1 MRRYF
6 LLLVTAICMLLLPVI
21 SIAQDD
27 DTTIANEDTWW
38 NERVF
43 YEIFV
48 RSFYDSDGDGIGDI
62 QGVISQLDY
71 LNDGDPN
78 TTDDLGITGIWL
90 MPMAQSPSYHGY
102 DVTDYYT
109 IEADYGTN
117 EDFLELIDEAHA
129 RGIAVIVDLVMNHT
143 SREHPWFIDATTN
156 PESEYVDW
164 YILEDENPNFTS
176 QTGSRVWHPIDDQYF
191 FSVFCSCMPELDY
204 TNEAVTAEMYEVTRF
219 WLEEMNVDGFRLDAI
234 RHLIEDG
241 RILENTGA
249 THRWLQDY
257 HDYVHELKPDVLLVG
272 EIWESSGFVAS
283 YVPNEVDIAFEFDLA
298 SAILRSASFGT
309 LSSLTN
315 QQEVVLDIYPSGQF
329 ATFLTNHDQNR
340 VMSHLRG
347 DVGKA
352 QISAFVMLT
361 NVGVPF
367 IYYGEEIGMFGIK
380 PDELIR
386 TPMQWD
392 DTLGTGGFTIG
403 TPWQALDASYPDINV
418 ANQTDNPDSLLSAY
432 RDLIH
437 VRNQSHALQYG
448 DFTFVTSDTRRVYS
462 FLRQSEEETV
472 LVVLNFDDDPKS
484 GYTLSL
490 ESGNLGDISTA
501 SLLYGEGDIMPPEI
515 NANGG
520 FDAYALPEIPP
531 YRGLII
537 RLD

>member
-1 MRRYF
+1 MRRYS
-6 LLLVTAICMLLLPVI
+6 LLVVLCMCVCVLPII
-21 SIAQDD
+21 SIAQDSD
-27 DTTIANEDTWW
+27 STMTDERAWW

-78 TTDDLGITGIWL
+78 TMEDLGITGIWL

-117 EDFLELIDEAHA
+117 EDFLQLIDEAHA
-129 RGIAVIVDLVMNHT
+129 RGIVVIIDLVLNHT
-143 SREHPWFIDATTN
+143 SREHPWFIDATIN
-156 PESEYVDW
+156 PESEYADW
-164 YILEDENPNFTS
+164 YILEDENPNYSGPTG
-176 QTGSRVWHPIDDQYF
+176 QTVWHRVGDQYF
-191 FSVFCSCMPELDY
+191 YSIFCSCMPELDY
-204 TNEAVTAEMYEVTRF
+204 TNDAVTAEIYEVTRF

-241 RILENTGA
+241 RIQENTA
-249 THRWLQDY
+249 STHAWLQDY
-257 HDYVHELKPDVLLVG
+257 HDYVHELKPDALLVG
-272 EIWESSGFVAS
+272 EIWESSGFIAP
-283 YVPNEVDIAFEFDLA
+283 YVPDEVDIAFEFDLA
-298 SAILRSASFGT
+298 AATIRSASFGS

-315 QQEVVLDIYPSGQF
+315 QQEVVLDLYPAGQV
-329 ATFLTNHDQNR
+329 ATFLTNHDQDR
-340 VMSHLRG
+340 IMSRLRG

-352 QISAFVMLT
+352 QISAFTLLT
-361 NVGVPF
+361 NIGVPF
-367 IYYGEEIGMFGIK
+367 IYYGEEIGMFGVK

-392 DTLGTGGFTIG
+392 DTIDTGGFTMG
-403 TPWQALDASYPDINV
+403 TPWQALDASYPDVNV
-418 ANQTDNPDSLLSAY
+418 ASQIDASDSLLSAY

-437 VRNQSHALQYG
+437 VRNQSDALQYG
-448 DFTFVTSDTRRVYS
+448 DFTFVASDARRIYS

-472 LVVLNFDDDPKS
+472 LVVLNFDDDPE
-484 GYTLSL
+484 GDYTLSL
-490 ESGNLGDISTA
+490 ETGNLSGITTA
-501 SLLYGEGDIMPPEI
+501 TLLYGEGDVIAPQI
-515 NANGG
+515 NAQDG
-520 FDAYALPEIPP
+520 FDAYTLPEIPP
-531 YRGLII
+531 HSGLII